1 MKLENAEGIVY
12 AHPFVK
18 SFDHVYYCL
27 TNEESKLV
35 SSGDV
40 PPQVAK
46 RTKEDVKDLD
56 DTITVYTA
64 CFYVGLKLQ
73 DNMRGARSDSCPRKF
88 LIPHYYSDWLWREKS
103 RHIISDKRI
112 RQDGPDVASS

>member
-1 MKLENAEGIVY
+1 MSRRDRSGTVESKIRQLVMKLENAEGIVY

-73 DNMRGARSDSCPRKF
+73 DNMRGAWSGSCPRS
-88 LIPHYYSDWLWREKS
+88 L
-103 RHIISDKRI
+103 
-112 RQDGPDVASS
+112 